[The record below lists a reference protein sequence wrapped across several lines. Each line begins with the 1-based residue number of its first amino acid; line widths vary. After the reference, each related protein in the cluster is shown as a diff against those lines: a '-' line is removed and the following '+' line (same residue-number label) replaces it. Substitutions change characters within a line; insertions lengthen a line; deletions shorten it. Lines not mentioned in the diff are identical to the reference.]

1 MECDYNCKVELVRN
15 DDTVVQEDIDGVPER
30 KVEDSSGSVE
40 GLLVGGLCK
49 VMDYWRVGWNGT
61 GVYNGMGSLQTSALV
76 SSNHPQP
83 HSFHFAFGAVS

>member
-1 MECDYNCKVELVRN
+1 MMSYHPLQDYLSHHQRFHQLLEGLVSGTCSCCSVHMECDYNRKVELVRN

-49 VMDYWRVGWNGT
+49 VMDY
-61 GVYNGMGSLQTSALV
+61 
-76 SSNHPQP
+76 
-83 HSFHFAFGAVS
+83 

>member
-49 VMDYWRVGWNGT
+49 VMDY
-61 GVYNGMGSLQTSALV
+61 
-76 SSNHPQP
+76 
-83 HSFHFAFGAVS
+83 